1 MSTASKWADYLAI
14 MTAARTAAAARGAA
28 LIDTQDLFIALTL
41 DAGTTGATLRNLG
54 ITEEKAQQAL
64 ASLESSLLA
73 TLGMQEVP
81 ARQPLPHLAGFDFTD
96 RAQKLLQQAI
106 TPQALAL
113 ALLTEPT
120 GVITEVLERCRVS
133 PEQVREALTL
143 SAEGASDLAAG
154 VGQSGASSADG
165 TRLGATRQIFIPAP
179 AESIWN
185 LIKDPTQLA
194 SWVPALDQVEP
205 HPTDG
210 EWLGST
216 TDIDQVKKFGR
227 VQNETLT
234 RSIRQTQLSHTPAD
248 YRVTY
253 ELGFPQQP
261 RFNTQ
266 LIEVTLLPQDSG
278 TLAQVTSSWLR
289 APEANLPRSLRLL
302 RRPLGAAM
310 RPVTRWTTTIQ
321 ASNLAEQ
328 LRAATTRSALTS

>member
-41 DAGTTGATLRNLG
+41 DAGTTGAALRNLG
-54 ITEEKAQQAL
+54 VTEEKAQRAL

-81 ARQPLPHLAGFDFTD
+81 ARQPLPHLSGFDFTD
-96 RAQKLLQQAI
+96 RSQKLLQQTL

-120 GVITEVLERCRVS
+120 GVITEALERCGVR
-133 PEQVREALTL
+133 PEQVRETLTL
-143 SAEGASDLAAG
+143 NAEGASNSAAEE
-154 VGQSGASSADG
+154 QAGASSADG

-210 EWLGST
+210 VWLGST
-216 TDIDQVKKFGR
+216 TDLDQAKKFGR
-227 VQNETLT
+227 VHNEALT

-278 TLAQVTSSWLR
+278 ALAQVTSSWLR

-310 RPVTRWTTTIQ
+310 RPITRWTTTIQ
-321 ASNLAEQ
+321 ASTLAEQ
-328 LRAATTRSALTS
+328 LRAAATA

>member
-41 DAGTTGATLRNLG
+41 DAGTTGAALRNLG
-54 ITEEKAQQAL
+54 VTEEKAQRAL

-81 ARQPLPHLAGFDFTD
+81 ARQPLPHLSGFDFTD
-96 RAQKLLQQAI
+96 RSQKLLQQTL

-120 GVITEVLERCRVS
+120 GVLTEALERCGVS
-133 PEQVREALTL
+133 PEQVRETLTL
-143 SAEGASDLAAG
+143 NAEGASNSAAEE
-154 VGQSGASSADG
+154 QAEASSADG
-165 TRLGATRQIFIPAP
+165 TRLGASRQIFIPAP

-194 SWVPALDQVEP
+194 SWVPSLDQVEP

-210 EWLGST
+210 VWLGST
-216 TDIDQVKKFGR
+216 TDLDQAKKFGR
-227 VQNETLT
+227 VQNEALT

-278 TLAQVTSSWLR
+278 ALAQVTSSWLR

-310 RPVTRWTTTIQ
+310 RPITRWTTTIQ
-321 ASNLAEQ
+321 ASTLAEQ
-328 LRAATTRSALTS
+328 LRAAATA

>member
-41 DAGTTGATLRNLG
+41 DAGTTGAALRNLG
-54 ITEEKAQQAL
+54 VTEEKAQRAL

-73 TLGMQEVP
+73 TLGIQEVP
-81 ARQPLPHLAGFDFTD
+81 ARQPLPHLSGFDFTD
-96 RAQKLLQQAI
+96 QSQKLLQQTL

-120 GVITEVLERCRVS
+120 GVITEALERCGVS
-133 PEQVREALTL
+133 TEQVRETLTL
-143 SAEGASDLAAG
+143 NAEGASNSAAEE
-154 VGQSGASSADG
+154 QAGASSADG

-210 EWLGST
+210 VWLGST
-216 TDIDQVKKFGR
+216 TDLDQAKKFGR
-227 VQNETLT
+227 VQNEALT

-278 TLAQVTSSWLR
+278 ALAQVTSSWLR

-310 RPVTRWTTTIQ
+310 RPITRWTTTIQ
-321 ASNLAEQ
+321 ASTLAEQ
-328 LRAATTRSALTS
+328 LRAAATA

>member
-41 DAGTTGATLRNLG
+41 DAGTTGAALRNLG
-54 ITEEKAQQAL
+54 VTEEKAQRAL

-81 ARQPLPHLAGFDFTD
+81 ARQPLPHLSGFNFTD
-96 RAQKLLQQAI
+96 RSQKLLQQTL

-120 GVITEVLERCRVS
+120 GVITEALERCGVR
-133 PEQVREALTL
+133 PEQVRETLTL
-143 SAEGASDLAAG
+143 NAEGASNSAAEE
-154 VGQSGASSADG
+154 QAGASSADG
-165 TRLGATRQIFIPAP
+165 TRLGASRQIFIPAP

-194 SWVPALDQVEP
+194 SWVPSLEQVEP

-210 EWLGST
+210 VWLGST
-216 TDIDQVKKFGR
+216 TDLDQTKKFGR
-227 VQNETLT
+227 VQNEALT

-278 TLAQVTSSWLR
+278 ALAQVTSSWLR

-310 RPVTRWTTTIQ
+310 RPITRWTTTIQ
-321 ASNLAEQ
+321 ASTLAEQ
-328 LRAATTRSALTS
+328 LRAAATA

>member
-41 DAGTTGATLRNLG
+41 DAGTTGATLRSRG
-54 ITEEKAQQAL
+54 VTEEKAQQAL

-81 ARQPLPHLAGFDFTD
+81 ARQPLPNLAGFDFTD

-113 ALLTEPT
+113 ALLSEPT
-120 GVITEVLERCRVS
+120 GVITEALERCGVS
-133 PEQVREALTL
+133 SEQVRESLNL
-143 SAEGASDLAAG
+143 NAESASDSA
-154 VGQSGASSADG
+154 VEKQIGASSAG
-165 TRLGATRQIFIPAP
+165 G
-179 AESIWN
+179 
-185 LIKDPTQLA
+185 TQL
-194 SWVPALDQVEP
+194 
-205 HPTDG
+205 G
-210 EWLGST
+210 T
-216 TDIDQVKKFGR
+216 T
-227 VQNETLT
+227 
-234 RSIRQTQLSHTPAD
+234 RQTQLTHTSAD

-278 TLAQVTSSWLR
+278 TLAQVASSWFR

-302 RRPLGAAM
+302 RRPLSAAM
-310 RPVTRWTTTIQ
+310 RPLTRWTTTIQ
-321 ASNLAEQ
+321 ASTLAEQ
-328 LRAATTRSALTS
+328 LRAAATRSAPTS

>member
-1 MSTASKWADYLAI
+1 M
-14 MTAARTAAAARGAA
+14 
-28 LIDTQDLFIALTL
+28 
-41 DAGTTGATLRNLG
+41 
-54 ITEEKAQQAL
+54 
-64 ASLESSLLA
+64 
-73 TLGMQEVP
+73 
-81 ARQPLPHLAGFDFTD
+81 
-96 RAQKLLQQAI
+96 
-106 TPQALAL
+106 
-113 ALLTEPT
+113 TEPT
-120 GVITEVLERCRVS
+120 GVIAETLGRCGVS
-133 PEQVREALTL
+133 PEQVRETLTL
-143 SAEGASDLAAG
+143 SAEGASDSAG
-154 VGQSGASSADG
+154 KGQSGVSSVDG

-227 VQNETLT
+227 VQNEALT

-328 LRAATTRSALTS
+328 LRAAATRSAPTS

>member
-41 DAGTTGATLRNLG
+41 DAGTTGAALRNLG

-81 ARQPLPHLAGFDFTD
+81 VRQPLPHLAGFDFTD

-120 GVITEVLERCRVS
+120 GVLTEALERCGVS
-133 PEQVREALTL
+133 PEQVRENLTL
-143 SAEGASDLAAG
+143 NAEGANDSAG
-154 VGQSGASSADG
+154 EGQAGTSSADG
-165 TRLGATRQIFIPAP
+165 TRLGASRQIFIPAP

-185 LIKDPTQLA
+185 LIKDPTKLA

-205 HPTDG
+205 NPIDG
-210 EWLGST
+210 VWLGST
-216 TDIDQVKKFGR
+216 RDLDQVKRFGR
-227 VQNETLT
+227 VQNEALT
-234 RSIRQTQLSHTPAD
+234 RSIRQIQLSHTPAD

-261 RFNTQ
+261 RFDTQ

-278 TLAQVTSSWLR
+278 ALAQVTSSWLR

-302 RRPLGAAM
+302 RRPLGAVM
-310 RPVTRWTTTIQ
+310 RPVTRWTTTLQ
-321 ASNLAEQ
+321 ASTLAEQ
-328 LRAATTRSALTS
+328 LRAAATRSAPTS

>member
-81 ARQPLPHLAGFDFTD
+81 ARQPLPHLAGFGFTD

-106 TPQALAL
+106 TPQALTL

-120 GVITEVLERCRVS
+120 GVIAETLERCRVS
-133 PEQVREALTL
+133 PEQVRETL
-143 SAEGASDLAAG
+143 NLGAEGASDSAG
-154 VGQSGASSADG
+154 EGQSGASSADG

-227 VQNETLT
+227 VQNEALT

-328 LRAATTRSALTS
+328 LRAAATRSAPTS

>member
-41 DAGTTGATLRNLG
+41 DAGTTGAALRNLG
-54 ITEEKAQQAL
+54 VTEEKAQRAL

-73 TLGMQEVP
+73 TLGIQEVP
-81 ARQPLPHLAGFDFTD
+81 ARQPLPHLSGFDFTD
-96 RAQKLLQQAI
+96 QSQKLLQQTL

-120 GVITEVLERCRVS
+120 GVITEALERCGVS
-133 PEQVREALTL
+133 PEQVRETLTL
-143 SAEGASDLAAG
+143 NAEGASNSAAEE
-154 VGQSGASSADG
+154 QAGASSADG

-210 EWLGST
+210 VWLGST
-216 TDIDQVKKFGR
+216 TDLDQTKKFGR
-227 VQNETLT
+227 VQNEALT

-278 TLAQVTSSWLR
+278 ALAQVTSSWLR

-310 RPVTRWTTTIQ
+310 RPITRWTTTIQ
-321 ASNLAEQ
+321 ASTLAEQ
-328 LRAATTRSALTS
+328 LRAAATA

>member
-41 DAGTTGATLRNLG
+41 DAGTTGAALRSRG
-54 ITEEKAQQAL
+54 VTEEKAQQAL

-81 ARQPLPHLAGFDFTD
+81 ARQPLPNLAGFDFTD

-113 ALLTEPT
+113 ALLSEPT
-120 GVITEVLERCRVS
+120 GVITEALERCGVS
-133 PEQVREALTL
+133 SEQVRESLNL
-143 SAEGASDLAAG
+143 SAEGIGDSVIKEQAG
-154 VGQSGASSADG
+154 VSSAGG
-165 TRLGATRQIFIPAP
+165 TQLGATRQIFIPAP

-194 SWVPALDQVEP
+194 SWVLALDQVEP
-205 HPTDG
+205 NPTDG
-210 EWLGST
+210 VWLGST
-216 TDIDQVKKFGR
+216 KDLNQAKKFGR
-227 VQNETLT
+227 VQNEALT
-234 RSIRQTQLSHTPAD
+234 RSIRQTQLTHTPAD

-302 RRPLGAAM
+302 RRPLSAAM
-310 RPVTRWTTTIQ
+310 RPLTRWTTTIQ
-321 ASNLAEQ
+321 ASTLAEQ
-328 LRAATTRSALTS
+328 LRAAATRSAPTS

>member
-41 DAGTTGATLRNLG
+41 DAGTTGAALRNLG
-54 ITEEKAQQAL
+54 VTEEKAQRAL

-81 ARQPLPHLAGFDFTD
+81 ARQPLPHLSGFNFTD
-96 RAQKLLQQAI
+96 RSQKLLQQTL

-120 GVITEVLERCRVS
+120 GVITEALERCGVR
-133 PEQVREALTL
+133 PEQVRETLTL
-143 SAEGASDLAAG
+143 NAEGASNSAAEE
-154 VGQSGASSADG
+154 QAGASSADG
-165 TRLGATRQIFIPAP
+165 TRLGASRQIFIPAP

-194 SWVPALDQVEP
+194 SWVPSLDQVEP

-210 EWLGST
+210 VWLGST
-216 TDIDQVKKFGR
+216 TDLDQAKKFGR
-227 VQNETLT
+227 VQNEALT

-278 TLAQVTSSWLR
+278 ALTQVTSSWLR

-321 ASNLAEQ
+321 ASTLAEQ
-328 LRAATTRSALTS
+328 LRAAATA

>member
-41 DAGTTGATLRNLG
+41 DAGTTGAALRNLG
-54 ITEEKAQQAL
+54 VTEEKAQRAL

-81 ARQPLPHLAGFDFTD
+81 ARQPLPHLSGFNFTD
-96 RAQKLLQQAI
+96 RSQKLLQQTL

-120 GVITEVLERCRVS
+120 GVITEALERCGVS
-133 PEQVREALTL
+133 TEQVRETLTL
-143 SAEGASDLAAG
+143 SAEGASNSAAEE
-154 VGQSGASSADG
+154 QAGASSADG
-165 TRLGATRQIFIPAP
+165 TRLGASRQIFIPAP

-194 SWVPALDQVEP
+194 SWVPSLDQVEP

-210 EWLGST
+210 VWLGST
-216 TDIDQVKKFGR
+216 TDLDQTKKFGR
-227 VQNETLT
+227 VQNEALT

-278 TLAQVTSSWLR
+278 ALAQVTSSWLR

-321 ASNLAEQ
+321 ASTLAEQ
-328 LRAATTRSALTS
+328 LRAAATA

>member
-41 DAGTTGATLRNLG
+41 DAGTTGAALRNLG
-54 ITEEKAQQAL
+54 VTEEKAQRAL

-81 ARQPLPHLAGFDFTD
+81 ARQPLPHLSGFDFTD
-96 RAQKLLQQAI
+96 RSQKLLQQTL

-120 GVITEVLERCRVS
+120 GVITEALERCGVS
-133 PEQVREALTL
+133 PEQVRETLTL
-143 SAEGASDLAAG
+143 SAEGASNSAAEE
-154 VGQSGASSADG
+154 QAGASSADG
-165 TRLGATRQIFIPAP
+165 TRLGASRQIFIPAP

-194 SWVPALDQVEP
+194 SWVPSLDQVEP

-210 EWLGST
+210 VWLGST
-216 TDIDQVKKFGR
+216 TDLDQVKRFGR
-227 VQNETLT
+227 VQNEALT

-278 TLAQVTSSWLR
+278 ALTQVTSSWLR

-310 RPVTRWTTTIQ
+310 RPITRWTTTIQ
-321 ASNLAEQ
+321 ASTLAEQ
-328 LRAATTRSALTS
+328 LRAAATA

>member
-14 MTAARTAAAARGAA
+14 MTAARTAASARGAA

-41 DAGTTGATLRNLG
+41 DAGTTGAALRNLG
-54 ITEEKAQQAL
+54 VTEEKAQRAL

-81 ARQPLPHLAGFDFTD
+81 ARQPLPHLSGFDFTD
-96 RAQKLLQQAI
+96 RSQKLLQQTL

-120 GVITEVLERCRVS
+120 GVITEALERCGVR
-133 PEQVREALTL
+133 PEQVRETLTL
-143 SAEGASDLAAG
+143 NAEGASNSAAEE
-154 VGQSGASSADG
+154 QAGASSADG
-165 TRLGATRQIFIPAP
+165 TRLGASRQIFIPAP

-194 SWVPALDQVEP
+194 SWVPSLDQVEP

-210 EWLGST
+210 VWLGST
-216 TDIDQVKKFGR
+216 TDLDQTKKFGR
-227 VQNETLT
+227 VQNEALT

-278 TLAQVTSSWLR
+278 ALAQVTSSWLR

-310 RPVTRWTTTIQ
+310 RPITRWTTTIQ
-321 ASNLAEQ
+321 ASTLAEQ
-328 LRAATTRSALTS
+328 LRAAATA

>member
-41 DAGTTGATLRNLG
+41 DAGTTGAALRNLG
-54 ITEEKAQQAL
+54 VTEEKAQRAL

-81 ARQPLPHLAGFDFTD
+81 ARQPLPHLSGFNFTD
-96 RAQKLLQQAI
+96 RSQKLLQQTL

-120 GVITEVLERCRVS
+120 GVITEALERCGVR
-133 PEQVREALTL
+133 PEQVRETLTL
-143 SAEGASDLAAG
+143 NAEGASNSAAEE
-154 VGQSGASSADG
+154 QAGASSADG
-165 TRLGATRQIFIPAP
+165 TRLGASRQIFIPAP

-194 SWVPALDQVEP
+194 SWVPSLDQVEP

-210 EWLGST
+210 VWLGST
-216 TDIDQVKKFGR
+216 TDLDQAKKFGR
-227 VQNETLT
+227 VQNEALT

-278 TLAQVTSSWLR
+278 ALAQVTSSWLR

-321 ASNLAEQ
+321 ASTLAEQ
-328 LRAATTRSALTS
+328 LRAAATA

>member
-41 DAGTTGATLRNLG
+41 DAGTTGAALRNLG
-54 ITEEKAQQAL
+54 VTEEKAQRAL

-81 ARQPLPHLAGFDFTD
+81 ARQPLPHLSGFNFTD
-96 RAQKLLQQAI
+96 RSQKLLQQTL

-120 GVITEVLERCRVS
+120 GVITEALERCGVR
-133 PEQVREALTL
+133 PEQVRETLTL
-143 SAEGASDLAAG
+143 NAEGASNSAAEE
-154 VGQSGASSADG
+154 QAGASSADG

-194 SWVPALDQVEP
+194 SWVPSLEQVEP

-210 EWLGST
+210 VWLGST
-216 TDIDQVKKFGR
+216 TDLDQTKKFGR
-227 VQNETLT
+227 VQNEALT

-278 TLAQVTSSWLR
+278 ALAQVTSSWLR

-310 RPVTRWTTTIQ
+310 RPITRWTTTIQ
-321 ASNLAEQ
+321 ASTLAEQ
-328 LRAATTRSALTS
+328 LRAAATA

>member
-41 DAGTTGATLRNLG
+41 DAGTTGAALRNLG
-54 ITEEKAQQAL
+54 VTEEKAQRAL

-81 ARQPLPHLAGFDFTD
+81 ARQPLPHLSGFNFTD
-96 RAQKLLQQAI
+96 RSQKLLQQTL

-120 GVITEVLERCRVS
+120 GVITEALERCGVR
-133 PEQVREALTL
+133 PEQVRETLTL
-143 SAEGASDLAAG
+143 NAEGASNSAAEE
-154 VGQSGASSADG
+154 QAGASSADG

-185 LIKDPTQLA
+185 LIKDPTKLA

-216 TDIDQVKKFGR
+216 TDIDQVKRFGR
-227 VQNETLT
+227 VQNEALT
-234 RSIRQTQLSHTPAD
+234 RSIRQIQLSHTPAD

-278 TLAQVTSSWLR
+278 ALAQVTSSWLR

-310 RPVTRWTTTIQ
+310 RPITRWTTTIQ
-321 ASNLAEQ
+321 ASTLAEQ
-328 LRAATTRSALTS
+328 LRAAATA

>member
-41 DAGTTGATLRNLG
+41 DAGTTGAALRNLG
-54 ITEEKAQQAL
+54 VTEEKAQRAL

-81 ARQPLPHLAGFDFTD
+81 ARQPLPHLSGFDFTD
-96 RAQKLLQQAI
+96 RSQKLLQQTL

-120 GVITEVLERCRVS
+120 GVITEALERCGVS
-133 PEQVREALTL
+133 PEQVRETLTL
-143 SAEGASDLAAG
+143 SAEGASNSAAEE
-154 VGQSGASSADG
+154 QAGASSADG
-165 TRLGATRQIFIPAP
+165 TRLGASRQIFIPAP

-194 SWVPALDQVEP
+194 SWVPSLDQVEP

-210 EWLGST
+210 VWLGST
-216 TDIDQVKKFGR
+216 TDLDQAKKFGR
-227 VQNETLT
+227 VQNEALT

-278 TLAQVTSSWLR
+278 ALAQVTSSWLR

-310 RPVTRWTTTIQ
+310 RPITRWTTTIQ
-321 ASNLAEQ
+321 ASTLAEQ
-328 LRAATTRSALTS
+328 LRAAATA

>member
-41 DAGTTGATLRNLG
+41 DAGTTGAALRNLG
-54 ITEEKAQQAL
+54 VTEEKAQRAL

-73 TLGMQEVP
+73 TLGIQEVP
-81 ARQPLPHLAGFDFTD
+81 ARQPLPHLSGFDFTD
-96 RAQKLLQQAI
+96 QSQKLLQQTL

-120 GVITEVLERCRVS
+120 GVITEALERCGVS
-133 PEQVREALTL
+133 PEQVRETLTL
-143 SAEGASDLAAG
+143 NAEGASNSAAEE
-154 VGQSGASSADG
+154 QAGASSADG

-210 EWLGST
+210 VWLGST
-216 TDIDQVKKFGR
+216 TDLDQAKKFGR
-227 VQNETLT
+227 VHNEALT

-278 TLAQVTSSWLR
+278 ALAQVTSSWLR

-310 RPVTRWTTTIQ
+310 RPITRWTTTIQ
-321 ASNLAEQ
+321 ASTLAEQ
-328 LRAATTRSALTS
+328 LRAAATA